1 MGVNPRVRIA
11 LMVAGTL
18 SLVAIVVALAGM
30 RQSFGGETLASAGP
44 GGRVELPAGAN
55 RFEGALKPDDLP
67 APDFEL
73 RNQDGKLVSMRD
85 LRGTPV
91 IVTFL
96 YARCDATCPPQAQV
110 IKGALDQLPRPVPVV
125 AVSVDPRS
133 DTPGAA
139 RHFLAEQG
147 MVDRMD
153 FVLGSQDDLEPVWK
167 GYAIQ
172 PEIGGDEHQAV
183 IALIDAKGRQR
194 IGFPLGEATPS
205 RIAHDVALL
214 AAE

>member
-1 MGVNPRVRIA
+1 MNPRVRIA
-11 LMVAGTL
+11 LMVAGTI
-18 SLVAIVVALAGM
+18 SLIAIVVSLVGM
-30 RQSFGGETLASAGP
+30 RQGAAAESQAAPGLA
-44 GGRVELPAGAN
+44 GRIELPAAAT

-67 APDFEL
+67 APDFKL
-73 RNQDGKLVSMRD
+73 RNQDGEELSMRD

-110 IKGALDQLPRPVPVV
+110 IKGALDQLPRPVPVL
-125 AVSVDPRS
+125 AVSVDPAG

-153 FVLGSQDDLEPVWK
+153 FVLGSREQLEPLWK

-172 PEIGGDEHQAV
+172 PQIGGDEHQAV

-194 IGFPLGEATPS
+194 IGFPLGEATPA
-205 RIAHDVALL
+205 RIAHDVELL

>member
-1 MGVNPRVRIA
+1 MRIA

-18 SLVAIVVALAGM
+18 SLVAIVVALVGM
-30 RQSFGGETLASAGP
+30 RHASQAESLASAGP
-44 GGRVELPAGAN
+44 AGRVELPVEAT

-67 APDFEL
+67 APDFRL
-73 RNQDGKLVSMRD
+73 RTQDGEWLSMRD
-85 LRGTPV
+85 LRGRPV

-96 YARCDATCPPQAQV
+96 YSRCDATCPPQAQV
-110 IKGALDQLPRPVPVV
+110 IKGALDQLSRPVPVV
-125 AVSVDPRS
+125 AVSVDPES

-153 FVLGSQDDLEPVWK
+153 FVLGSQDQLEPVWK

-172 PEIGGDEHQAV
+172 PQIGGDEHQAV

-205 RIAHDVALL
+205 RIAHDVELL